1 MSVTTTIPTL
11 DAPWLTRLEE
21 FKVADFAAFHLLL
34 QAPWSNDSAALDED
48 DALQLVAR
56 AMPEDKVIEQKRQ
69 RLSQLLHDSPE
80 AAELWDDV
88 NCDLQNHCEQYALLL
103 GIALGMRL
111 GPRAWE
117 PPAAPKGRA

>member
-1 MSVTTTIPTL
+1 MSVTSIPTL
-11 DAPWLTRLEE
+11 DRPWTTCLEQ

-34 QAPWSNDSAALDED
+34 QAPWPNSGEALDQH

-56 AMPEDKVIEQKRQ
+56 AMPEHAAIEK
-69 RLSQLLHDSPE
+69 QLDRFENLLGPE
-80 AAELWDDV
+80 ASHVWDDLYG
-88 NCDLQNHCEQYALLL
+88 DLQNYCEAYALLL

-117 PPAAPKGRA
+117 PPADMKAGAR